1 MWGTSRVGFGS
12 YHYQSKG
19 GIQGD
24 WMKIGFSSRKQASTL
39 YLSCDVSQYES
50 TLEKLGKFKIG
61 KGCLYI
67 KKWADVDKKV
77 LKVLLEEEYNQA
89 P

>member
-1 MWGTSRVGFGS
+1 
-12 YHYQSKG
+12 
-19 GIQGD
+19 
-24 WMKIGFSSRKQASTL
+24 
-39 YLSCDVSQYES
+39 
-50 TLEKLGKFKIG
+50 LEKLGKFKTG

-77 LKVLLEEEYNQA
+77 LKVLLEEGYNQA

>member
-1 MWGTSRVGFGS
+1 VGTSRVGFAS

-24 WMKIGFSSRKQASTL
+24 WMKIGFSPRKQASTL

-50 TLEKLGKFKIG
+50 TLEKLGKFNIG

-67 KKWADVDKKV
+67 KKWADVDKKM
-77 LKVLLEEEYNQA
+77 LKVLLEEGYNQA